1 MAKGKKK
8 KKGKTGAGSVATL
21 PAKAAK
27 RLRDMSKNPLV
38 ADLVA
43 ATLVAT
49 AAALKDSKKAQRLA
63 ASAEDELEQLTRRGS
78 QRGQA
83 LWEMALD
90 IGRKSLDAL
99 SGDEAPTAK
108 KKAKP
113 RAKAKPKAAAAK
125 AAPKRAKSTP
135 KARKSPAKRQAAK
148 SKAR

>member
-1 MAKGKKK
+1 VAKGKKK
-8 KKGKTGAGSVATL
+8 KKGKSGDAPVATL

-49 AAALKDSKKAQRLA
+49 AAVLKDSKKARRLA

-99 SGDEAPTAK
+99 SEAPKA

-113 RAKAKPKAAAAK
+113 GAKAKPKAAAAR